1 MIGSFPN
8 GKNTQ
13 TNKQTKTEEKE
24 KKRKPDFWW
33 MTSHDAGSAKISG
46 EVGLGGAIKQER
58 KEQ

>member
-13 TNKQTKTEEKE
+13 TNKQKNGRKR
-24 KKRKPDFWW
+24 KKRKPDFCW
-33 MTSHDAGSAKISG
+33 MTSRDAGSAKISR